1 MGRFFET
8 APTQFVEDFIYQP
21 PWEIIQQNNMLKAQN
36 YATQQQTFNLLN
48 NLPVDFWDKPD
59 SELAKAKQEEYR
71 NLTEPLIKTLQKDP
85 NNKQAEM
92 QLHDITN
99 KLYQDYTYGDL
110 AKLRTNKEQH
120 DKFMEYTDKL
130 APGDKEVFL
139 RQMDNYLKPNQDGS
153 MNNALTKQ
161 FDFMEHQNMIKGED
175 FFKTDRFKT
184 LEADIDSSAE
194 VNVGGQWLIK
204 TSSNIEELKQAKIA
218 EEMKAWIQ
226 EQNLD
231 KNNWDKYWTQVGG
244 IQNLYDKEGKLGFEK
259 GTYFGDM
266 IESGS
271 KTHAYK
277 KTKSDKD
284 VDINKWTMHE
294 DDQAFEARE
303 SEKNF
308 KRQKKL
314 QQMQQEVPQEVAL
327 LPEAQ
332 KKVSTIILE
341 GSAIRQGI
349 NNDLETMG
357 KKYGLKINIHSI
369 PQLLKW
375 ATNNNKIAFK
385 NSLLEY
391 QDRIQKTYKA
401 SLDPLYSMGYSKEYV
416 DKYYTNLQKNI
427 KTKGLNVPGILDLE
441 ESGLGTISKKI
452 SLSNLQGKTL
462 GGYKVESAQL
472 VQDSSLPLI
481 LSPDENYNKIQ
492 STVKL
497 KISKGKDVKEV
508 YVDYY
513 QDSVDISG
521 RTNLNN

>member
-1 MGRFFET
+1 
-8 APTQFVEDFIYQP
+8 
-21 PWEIIQQNNMLKAQN
+21 
-36 YATQQQTFNLLN
+36 
-48 NLPVDFWDKPD
+48 
-59 SELAKAKQEEYR
+59 
-71 NLTEPLIKTLQKDP
+71 
-85 NNKQAEM
+85 
-92 QLHDITN
+92 
-99 KLYQDYTYGDL
+99 
-110 AKLRTNKEQH
+110 
-120 DKFMEYTDKL
+120 
-130 APGDKEVFL
+130 
-139 RQMDNYLKPNQDGS
+139 
-153 MNNALTKQ
+153 
-161 FDFMEHQNMIKGED
+161 MEHQNMIKGED
-175 FFKTDRFKT
+175 YFKTDRFKT
-184 LEADIDSSAE
+184 LEADINSNAG
-194 VNVGGQWLIK
+194 VNIGGQWITK

-218 EEMKAWIQ
+218 EDMKAWVQ

-244 IQNLYDKEGKLGFEK
+244 IQNLYNKEGKLGFEK
-259 GTYFGDM
+259 GTYLGDM

-284 VDINKWTMHE
+284 VDVNKWTMHE
-294 DDQAFEARE
+294 DDQAFEAKE
-303 SEKNF
+303 AEKNF
-308 KRQKKL
+308 QRQKKL
-314 QQMQQEVPQEVAL
+314 LKMQQEVPQEVAI

-349 NNDLETMG
+349 NTDLEAMG
-357 KKYGLKINIHSI
+357 KKHGLKINIHSI

-385 NSLLEY
+385 NSLLDY

-416 DKYYTNLQKNI
+416 DKYYSNLQKNI
-427 KTKGLNVPGILDLE
+427 KTKGLNVPGILDLDGT
-441 ESGLGTISKKI
+441 GLGSISKKL

-462 GGYKVESAQL
+462 GGYKVELAQL
-472 VQDSSLPLI
+472 VPDSSLPLI
-481 LSPDENYNKIQ
+481 LSSDENYNKVQ

-497 KISKGKDVKEV
+497 KISKGKDVKEI

-513 QDSVDISG
+513 QDSMDISG

>member
-1 MGRFFET
+1 MVNTFISRLSTRWRGLLQHLPSQCAVCHAWPAQRLCHACTARFMQLQPRCSTCAMPMPMPMPLT
-8 APTQFVEDFIYQP
+8 AAAPPQCSTCLRQP
-21 PWEIIQQNNMLKAQN
+21 P
-36 YATQQQTFNLLN
+36 
-48 NLPVDFWDKPD
+48 
-59 SELAKAKQEEYR
+59 
-71 NLTEPLIKTLQKDP
+71 PLD
-85 NNKQAEM
+85 AC
-92 QLHDITN
+92 ITAV
-99 KLYQDYTYGDL
+99 TYG
-110 AKLRTNKEQH
+110 
-120 DKFMEYTDKL
+120 Y
-130 APGDKEVFL
+130 PW
-139 RQMDNYLKPNQDGS
+139 
-153 MNNALTKQ
+153 
-161 FDFMEHQNMIKGED
+161 
-175 FFKTDRFKT
+175 
-184 LEADIDSSAE
+184 SSA
-194 VNVGGQWLIK
+194 
-204 TSSNIEELKQAKIA
+204 IA
-218 EEMKAWIQ
+218 QFKFQ
-226 EQNLD
+226 
-231 KNNWDKYWTQVGG
+231 
-244 IQNLYDKEGKLGFEK
+244 
-259 GTYFGDM
+259 GDP
-266 IESGS
+266 SWAG
-271 KTHAYK
+271 AL
-277 KTKSDKD
+277 
-284 VDINKWTMHE
+284 
-294 DDQAFEARE
+294 A
-303 SEKNF
+303 
-308 KRQKKL
+308 
-314 QQMQQEVPQEVAL
+314 AL
-327 LPEAQ
+327 LHRTPQVEAALAAADW
-332 KKVSTIILE
+332 VLPIPLS
-341 GSAIRQGI
+341 RQR
-349 NNDLETMG
+349 L
-357 KKYGLKINIHSI
+357 GLKINIHSI